1 MPADHNRVTR
11 VPWTEREAWV
21 GVACL
26 GAWMLASMGIVLLV
40 GRAGLRIDPGVLVS
54 LLELPL
60 LLPVWW
66 LGVHRYDTG
75 WKSLGLT
82 GFSPGTLL
90 IGLGLL
96 LATLILNALYDAL
109 LSQFGLRAQPDFTRV
124 FEQASSPWP
133 LLVGGSVL
141 IPFVEEVFFR
151 GFVLAGFRKA
161 YGWTTAMLL
170 SSGLFA
176 LVHLQPLAIPPI
188 FVLGMVFAYL
198 YRRSGSIWPAVLLHV
213 LMNAMALGGAYRA
226 ALTGS

>member
-1 MPADHNRVTR
+1 MPDDHHQVPR

-26 GAWMLASMGIVLLV
+26 GAWMLVSMGIVLLA

-66 LGVHRYDTG
+66 LGVRRYDTG

-82 GFSPGTLL
+82 GFAPAT
-90 IGLGLL
+90 IVVGLGLL
-96 LATLILNALYDAL
+96 LATLVLNALYDVF
-109 LSQFGLRAQPDFTRV
+109 LSQFGLRAQPDFARI
-124 FEQASSPWP
+124 FEKAPSPWP

-151 GFVLAGFRKA
+151 GFVLAGFQKG